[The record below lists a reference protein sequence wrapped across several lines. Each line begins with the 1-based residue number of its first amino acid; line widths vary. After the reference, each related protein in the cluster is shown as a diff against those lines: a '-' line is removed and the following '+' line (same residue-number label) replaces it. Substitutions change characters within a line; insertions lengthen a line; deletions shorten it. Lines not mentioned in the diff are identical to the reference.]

1 MSEPYAMNTAVYE
14 SLVKLCTDV
23 CKRNGKKKL
32 LWLGDKTTTL
42 NYKPKADEMVLTV
55 HRWFANK
62 SCPGNWLYARLGD
75 LAARVTA
82 NLGGSQQSTPSAP
95 TTSKVPYKVRVKI
108 PDLNIRKGPGTN
120 YAKWYKFTGAGVFT
134 IVEEA
139 TGLGATKWGLLKS
152 YADKRNGWISLDYAT
167 KL

>member
-1 MSEPYAMNTAVYE
+1 
-14 SLVKLCTDV
+14 
-23 CKRNGKKKL
+23 
-32 LWLGDKTTTL
+32 
-42 NYKPKADEMVLTV
+42 MVLTI

>member
-1 MSEPYAMNTAVYE
+1 M
-14 SLVKLCTDV
+14 
-23 CKRNGKKKL
+23 
-32 LWLGDKTTTL
+32 
-42 NYKPKADEMVLTV
+42 
-55 HRWFANK
+55 
-62 SCPGNWLYARLGD
+62 
-75 LAARVTA
+75 
-82 NLGGSQQSTPSAP
+82 
-95 TTSKVPYKVRVKI
+95 PYKVRVKI

-134 IVEEA
+134 IVDEA